1 MSKKII
7 LALVAV
13 LLLAAAIVPL
23 LLIWSL
29 NTLFQTGIEYTF
41 ATWLAAM
48 FISSLVVG
56 TLRKGVL

>member
-7 LALVAV
+7 LALAAA

-29 NTLFQTGIEYTF
+29 NTLFQSGIEYTF
-41 ATWLAAM
+41 ATWFASM